1 MVAAFARIGRSRPK
15 LLCADRPWL
24 SGYPVLEVVW
34 GTAILPRLAPFPWRR
49 FPRRPLLKP
58 DHRGIII
65 NGPYRYTKHPAYFAE
80 NLAWWL
86 VSVPWLADSGTA
98 QALRCVALMPLVSS
112 I

>member
-1 MVAAFARIGRSRPK
+1 VGHRDPYPARHLFLGDGR
-15 LLCADRPWL
+15 L
-24 SGYPVLEVVW
+24 
-34 GTAILPRLAPFPWRR
+34 
-49 FPRRPLLKP
+49 RRPLLKP

-65 NGPYRYTKHPAYFAE
+65 NGPYRYTNYPAHFVE